1 MAKDVHHKMCKGHRY
16 LSCVN
21 KGLSRVQSQLV
32 LYLREQGRED
42 ASHLISHLVSLS
54 DFKRF
59 MNTGAMRSG
68 LELMYEIG
76 NDEFG
81 TIMCQIM

>member
-1 MAKDVHHKMCKGHRY
+1 M
-16 LSCVN
+16 
-21 KGLSRVQSQLV
+21 

>member
-1 MAKDVHHKMCKGHRY
+1 M
-16 LSCVN
+16 
-21 KGLSRVQSQLV
+21 

-59 MNTGAMRSG
+59 MNTAAMRSG